1 MNQPDELPDQIEMVP
16 LMPILTELT
25 IALLSPMHA
34 DQSIVEIGVG
44 HGNGSTRA
52 FNRALQ
58 FVPEFKRPRH
68 TMVDVDH
75 DKAFQFAH
83 AHLHTYGVCGDS
95 RDRKTLDAAL
105 KCIPL
110 PASLIYIDT
119 EHTYDHMKAE
129 LEVWVEIAGPDTL
142 WLFHDT
148 HMWDKYNPMT
158 DAIKEYADQRM
169 DLLLYYHDITK
180 ESHGL
185 GTMTRIGS
193 PAFHTVTKA
202 EIATSNAVAKHGT
215 IGSRGE
221 HWLEEWKQ
229 MGRS

>member
-1 MNQPDELPDQIEMVP
+1 MNQPNELPDQIEMIP

-52 FNRALQ
+52 FMRALDTAGYPNSPHHIMVDADMEKALQ
-58 FVPEFKRPRH
+58 FANKSHR
-68 TMVDVDH
+68 
-75 DKAFQFAH
+75 
-83 AHLHTYGVCGDS
+83 TYGVCGDS
-95 RDRKTLDAAL
+95 RSAETVKAAL
-105 KCIPL
+105 NRFAP

-119 EHTYDHMKAE
+119 EHTYPHMKAE
-129 LEVWVEIAGPDTL
+129 LEVWGEVAGPDTL

-148 HMWDKYNPMT
+148 HMWGSYNPMT
-158 DAIKEYADQRM
+158 DAIKEYADQSNQLVY
-169 DLLLYYHDITK
+169 DDITT

-185 GTMTRIGS
+185 GAMYTLDT
-193 PAFHTVTKA
+193 HTGDLVVQA
-202 EIATSNAVAKHGT
+202 ANAASSAVAKHGT
-215 IGSRGE
+215 IGARGE
-221 HWLEEWKQ
+221 HWLEEWKR

>member
-1 MNQPDELPDQIEMVP
+1 MNQPNELPDQIEMIP

-95 RDRKTLDAAL
+95 RNRKTLDAAL

-119 EHTYDHMKAE
+119 EHTYDHIKAE
-129 LEVWVEIAGPDTL
+129 LEVWGEVAGPDTL

-148 HMWDKYNPMT
+148 HMWDRYNPMT
-158 DAIKEYADQRM
+158 DAIKEYADR
-169 DLLLYYHDITK
+169 DANLCYHDITK

-185 GTMTRIGS
+185 GAMAGVDTYAHIILIR
-193 PAFHTVTKA
+193 A
-202 EIATSNAVAKHGT
+202 ELATSNAVAKHGT
-215 IGSRGE
+215 IGARGE
-221 HWLEEWKQ
+221 HWLEEWKR